1 MPLGRDVG
9 RLGGASVLAR
19 RTPARVR
26 PAAGEP
32 AHQLLLRRRRAH
44 HHLGRPRIERRRPR
58 PTAACRS
65 GVRDSP
71 RSLGAGRDAV
81 GPPSGTTPGAGEMR
95 SGMDTK
101 PTIGL
106 IGLGIM
112 GRPMARN
119 LLKAG
124 YPLIVHDVDRSA
136 VDALVA
142 EGATAGTTPRQVA
155 GATDVLITM
164 LPDSPQVREVYL
176 GPDGA
181 FEALRPGWLAIDMSS
196 IASSTARELAE
207 RAAAAGADML
217 DAPVSGGDKGAI
229 AGSLSI
235 MVGGTDAAFARAAPI
250 FEALGKTIVHMGP
263 AGAGQVTKVCNQV
276 VVAVVIEA
284 VSEALVLGAK
294 AGVDPARIADVLQ
307 GGLAATKVLELRRS
321 NMLGGTFDPGFRVR
335 LHLKDLKNALDLARE
350 IDVALPAAA
359 GVDQLMRAMAAAGRA
374 DYDHSGLIT
383 MLEDLA
389 SFRVADAA
397 HEDRA
402 SS

>member
-1 MPLGRDVG
+1 
-9 RLGGASVLAR
+9 
-19 RTPARVR
+19 
-26 PAAGEP
+26 
-32 AHQLLLRRRRAH
+32 
-44 HHLGRPRIERRRPR
+44 
-58 PTAACRS
+58 
-65 GVRDSP
+65 
-71 RSLGAGRDAV
+71 
-81 GPPSGTTPGAGEMR
+81 
-95 SGMDTK
+95 MDTK

-124 YPLIVHDVDRSA
+124 YPLIVHDVTRAA
-136 VDALVA
+136 VDDLVA
-142 EGATAGTTPRQVA
+142 EGATAGTSPRQVA
-155 GATDVLITM
+155 EAVDVLITM

-196 IASSTARELAE
+196 IAPSTARELAE

-321 NMLGGTFDPGFRVR
+321 NMLGGTFGPGFRVR

>member
-1 MPLGRDVG
+1 
-9 RLGGASVLAR
+9 
-19 RTPARVR
+19 
-26 PAAGEP
+26 
-32 AHQLLLRRRRAH
+32 
-44 HHLGRPRIERRRPR
+44 
-58 PTAACRS
+58 
-65 GVRDSP
+65 
-71 RSLGAGRDAV
+71 
-81 GPPSGTTPGAGEMR
+81 MR
-95 SGMDTK
+95 SDMDTK

-124 YPLIVHDVDRSA
+124 YPLIVHDVTRAA
-136 VDALVA
+136 VDDLVA
-142 EGATAGTTPRQVA
+142 EGATAGTSPRQVA
-155 GATDVLITM
+155 EAVDVLITM

-196 IASSTARELAE
+196 IAPSTARELAE

-263 AGAGQVTKVCNQV
+263 AGTGQVTKVCNQV